1 MPRLPFTAGKNLNK
15 AFNAR
20 GAGSTS
26 GRVVGKDELLSRVW
40 PGTFV
45 HKSSLSQ
52 NIYLLRRALGG
63 DHYIETVPKIA
74 YRFTVP
80 VDPEAFEP
88 DQKISPDPPSPAPNQ
103 VTNRWNSRLWLVAL
117 IPLLAS
123 GFLLW
128 RHRSYPSPTAQIR
141 SIAVLP
147 FVSLGEQANQT
158 ALADG
163 LTEQLIYEP
172 TRSSGLH
179 VVARTSSSQ
188 FRNQTQDVRETGRS
202 LNVDAILEGS
212 VRRDGDTLRV
222 TGQLDRTSDGYH
234 LWARTFDRP
243 LRDTLGLQEEIAQSL
258 AESVLGAPVTGG
270 SHTRFLPHSAE
281 AREAYLDGRFQWN
294 IEAGPGMLAAPDLFR
309 KAWHLSRI
317 SPRHTRC

>member
-1 MPRLPFTAGKNLNK
+1 MPRLPFAAGKNLNK

-45 HKSSLSQ
+45 QESSLSQ

-88 DQKISPDPPSPAPNQ
+88 DQKIPPDPPSPAPNQ
-103 VTNRWNSRLWLVAL
+103 VTNRWNSRLWFVAL

-202 LNVDAILEGS
+202 LNVDAILEARQI
-212 VRRDGDTLRV
+212 VHKLE
-222 TGQLDRTSDGYH
+222 DRSRHGY
-234 LWARTFDRP
+234 R
-243 LRDTLGLQEEIAQSL
+243 
-258 AESVLGAPVTGG
+258 
-270 SHTRFLPHSAE
+270 SAE
-281 AREAYLDGRFQWN
+281 QIAHIYSALGERGPALKWLHKAYEQRAFGMTFLDAFSAYDFLRGDRDYER
-294 IEAGPGMLAAPDLFR
+294 IRAAIRLPGPWD
-309 KAWHLSRI
+309 
-317 SPRHTRC
+317 